1 LEFNLAENAVVESI
15 TKGTFTLVAVNGF
28 PLECSIEM
36 VLLNESF
43 QLVDTLVNNVSVAA
57 PALNAEFKVVQPLES
72 RVSIPLGE
80 AIAQRLPQAKHVRLL
95 VRFNSPA
102 QPQLLDIYSHY
113 GIDVKLIGD
122 LNINFNSSGN

>member
-1 LEFNLAENAVVESI
+1 
-15 TKGTFTLVAVNGF
+15 
-28 PLECSIEM
+28 M

-43 QLVDTLVNNVSVAA
+43 QFVDTLVNNVSVSA
-57 PALNAEFKVVQPLES
+57 PSLNAEFKVVQPLES
-72 RVSIPLGE
+72 RVSIPLSE
-80 AIAQRLPQAKHVRLL
+80 ATAQRLPQAKNVRLL